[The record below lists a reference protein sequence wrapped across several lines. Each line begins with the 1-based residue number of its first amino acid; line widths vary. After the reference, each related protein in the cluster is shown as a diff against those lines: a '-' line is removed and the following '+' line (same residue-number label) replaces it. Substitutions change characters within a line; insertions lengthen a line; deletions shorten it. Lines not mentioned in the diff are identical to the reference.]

1 MSKQILILNGSP
13 RIHGNTAA
21 LIDAFT
27 AGAEAAGHTITRFDL
42 AALDIHGCRGC
53 LGGGRDPRH
62 PCVQRDGMDAVYPAY
77 MAADVVVLASPMYYW
92 SISGQLKCAFDR
104 LFAVAELGP
113 DLANPVKDAVLLMAA
128 EGDTEEN
135 FAPVRAYYKALLDC
149 LGWKDA
155 GIVYAGGN
163 MAVGDIQAHPEQ
175 LEAARWLPY
184 LKPGGVLI
192 TNSQRIDP
200 MPVIMGKA
208 VYPENILPAIA
219 AKGVQI
225 KAVDAKALALEAGN
239 VKAANVVLLGLT
251 ARYLGLDK
259 AIWMDILRA
268 TVPPKTVAVN
278 EKAFELG
285 YAAKEMTF

>member
-27 AGAEAAGHTITRFDL
+27 AGAEAADHTIARFDL

-53 LGGGRDPRH
+53 LGGGKDPRH

-163 MAVGDIQAHPEQ
+163 MAAGDIEAHPEQ
-175 LEAARWLPY
+175 LEAARQL
-184 LKPGGVLI
+184 G
-192 TNSQRIDP
+192 
-200 MPVIMGKA
+200 
-208 VYPENILPAIA
+208 A
-219 AKGVQI
+219 A
-225 KAVDAKALALEAGN
+225 L
-239 VKAANVVLLGLT
+239 
-251 ARYLGLDK
+251 
-259 AIWMDILRA
+259 
-268 TVPPKTVAVN
+268 
-278 EKAFELG
+278 
-285 YAAKEMTF
+285 

>member
-27 AGAEAAGHTITRFDL
+27 AGAEAAGHTIARFDL

-53 LGGGRDPRH
+53 LGGGKDPRH

-163 MAVGDIQAHPEQ
+163 MAAGDIQAHAEQ
-175 LEAARWLPY
+175 LEAARQL
-184 LKPGGVLI
+184 G
-192 TNSQRIDP
+192 
-200 MPVIMGKA
+200 
-208 VYPENILPAIA
+208 A
-219 AKGVQI
+219 A
-225 KAVDAKALALEAGN
+225 L
-239 VKAANVVLLGLT
+239 
-251 ARYLGLDK
+251 
-259 AIWMDILRA
+259 
-268 TVPPKTVAVN
+268 
-278 EKAFELG
+278 
-285 YAAKEMTF
+285 

>member
-27 AGAEAAGHTITRFDL
+27 AGAEAAGHTITRFDPAAVDVQSGQIEPGDGV

-175 LEAARWLPY
+175 LEAARQL
-184 LKPGGVLI
+184 G
-192 TNSQRIDP
+192 
-200 MPVIMGKA
+200 
-208 VYPENILPAIA
+208 A
-219 AKGVQI
+219 A
-225 KAVDAKALALEAGN
+225 L
-239 VKAANVVLLGLT
+239 
-251 ARYLGLDK
+251 
-259 AIWMDILRA
+259 
-268 TVPPKTVAVN
+268 
-278 EKAFELG
+278 
-285 YAAKEMTF
+285 